1 MGSLV
6 KPGHHQENKLT
17 STLVIGGAGYIGS
30 HLLPIL
36 LATGRNV
43 TVLGR
48 KKSPL
53 HKLPPEVSYV
63 SGDFGQRELIDELLG
78 SHEEVIHLAYAT
90 IPNTSFDNPLAD
102 LLQNLPPV
110 VQLFIEAAKH
120 DCRLLLVSSGGTVYG
135 QAETLP
141 IQESHPTNPISPYG
155 VTKLTLEKYAY
166 LYAVT
171 HGLNVVC
178 VRPANAY
185 GPGQRPFSGQGFI
198 GTAIASALRGEPIKI
213 FGQQGTVRDYI
224 YVSDL
229 AAGIVSALE
238 KGRTGALYNIGTGV
252 GMSNME
258 VLQAIAPLL
267 QEAGVGLRVEY
278 LPERVFDV
286 RANVLDSSRLILDTG
301 WMAQVKLSDGL
312 VKTYEWIKEYLDV

>member
-1 MGSLV
+1 M
-6 KPGHHQENKLT
+6 PTN
-17 STLVIGGAGYIGS
+17 TLVIGGGGTIGS
-30 HLLPIL
+30 HLVPML
-36 LATGRNV
+36 LATGRSV

-48 KKSPL
+48 KESPL
-53 HKLPPEVSYV
+53 HKLPTGISYV
-63 SGDFGQRELIDELLG
+63 SGDFGQREFITELLD

-110 VQLFIEAAKH
+110 VQLFIEAAKR

-141 IQESHPTNPISPYG
+141 IQENHPTNPISPYG

-185 GPGQRPFSGQGFI
+185 GPGQRPFSGQGFVA
-198 GTAIASALRGEPIKI
+198 TAIASVLRGESVKI
-213 FGQQGTVRDYI
+213 FGREGTVRDYI
-224 YVSDL
+224 YVADL
-229 AAGIVSALE
+229 AAGIVDVLE
-238 KGRTGALYNIGTGV
+238 KGRVGEAYNLGTGI
-252 GMSNME
+252 GLSNMDIMR
-258 VLQAIAPLL
+258 VVAPILE
-267 QEAGVGLRVEY
+267 EAGFESRVEH
-278 LPERVFDV
+278 LPERIFDV
-286 RANVLDSSRLILDTG
+286 RANVLDASKLTRETG
-301 WMAQVKLSDGL
+301 WVPEMTLKDGL
-312 VKTYEWIKEYLDV
+312 RKTFEWVREYLDD